1 METNQ
6 TSDNTQLIAELH
18 TALNAVTALFVSF
31 HGFEFSCVNQ
41 ALRVLEKSSKAHQL
55 PIREILAQQIDG
67 NNAAQQ
73 Q

>member
-31 HGFEFSCVNQ
+31 HGFEYGCVNQ
-41 ALRVLEKSSKAHQL
+41 ALTVLEKSGRTYRL

-67 NNAAQQ
+67 KEAQP
-73 Q
+73 